1 MRVTSRKIQPRV
13 DPDQLDRDLD
23 VLCNKAVDAGA
34 AEVAIIKTADVIFN
48 PEVIARV
55 NGDDRY
61 PSIHWPLDYPK
72 DNVEEAIQAYQLGVF
87 FRVAATDPKMP
98 DYGGGPIADRSHRQ
112 NYLKV
117 YEITGMLESAS
128 FYMGYHLALG
138 LSVGNC
144 RSIFCADEKRC
155 WPMIKGRVCIHPNK
169 ARPSMESFGIDAVAM
184 ARKLKWNLPRGKGRA
199 LLTGLV
205 MVA

>member
-1 MRVTSRKIQPRV
+1 MKVISRKIQPQI
-13 DPDQLDRDLD
+13 DQEQLKRDID
-23 VLCNKAVDAGA
+23 ALCGKAVDAGA
-34 AEVAIIKTADVIFN
+34 AEVAIIKVADVIFSQ
-48 PEVIARV
+48 EVIARV
-55 NGDDRY
+55 KADDGY
-61 PSIHWPLDYPK
+61 PSIHWPLDYPR
-72 DNVEEAIQAYQLGVF
+72 DNVEEAIKAYQLGVF
-87 FRVAATDPKMP
+87 FRVAVTDPEMP

-138 LSVGNC
+138 LSAGNC

-155 WPMIKGRVCIHPNK
+155 WPMIKGRVCIHPYK
-169 ARPSMESFGIDAVAM
+169 ARPSMESFGIDAVPM
-184 ARKLKWNLPRGKGRA
+184 AGKLDWKLPGGKGIP